1 MKLKK
6 TFIFFSS
13 VSLQIRNMT
22 YKDANNTIK
31 HVLHTDVAFP
41 DLEPQVQGGKDQWA
55 DIKPATD
62 ITNLKMSALAYRT
75 RQVVKDTRGNNSH
88 TWW

>member
-1 MKLKK
+1 
-6 TFIFFSS
+6 
-13 VSLQIRNMT
+13 MT

>member
-1 MKLKK
+1 
-6 TFIFFSS
+6 
-13 VSLQIRNMT
+13 MT

-75 RQVVKDTRGNNSH
+75 RQVVSTQGGITRNFGGVNTRGDNSYI
-88 TWW
+88 

>member
-1 MKLKK
+1 
-6 TFIFFSS
+6 
-13 VSLQIRNMT
+13 MT

-75 RQVVKDTRGNNSH
+75 RQVVKDTRDDNSH
-88 TWW
+88 IWWWQLKWQ